1 MEAKQSNN
9 LRESTILRDK
19 QNGSKQEALKRKS
32 STGKYV
38 ANELLSGSTMN
49 GLNRT
54 QDSGDLTY
62 EERAKAAKKKP
73 TQEYTPKHNNENIFN
88 NRYLYNA
95 VMGRNKSNSRP
106 VNAKQ

>member
-1 MEAKQSNN
+1 MEAKVSNN
-9 LRESTILRDK
+9 MRESTILRDK
-19 QNGSKQEALKRKS
+19 QNVAKQEVLKRKS

-38 ANELLSGSTMN
+38 ANELLNGSAMN
-49 GLNRT
+49 GLNKT

-73 TQEYTPKHNNENIFN
+73 SQEYTPKHTNENIFN

-95 VMGRNKSNSRP
+95 VMGRNKSNTRT
-106 VNAKQ
+106 VNAKP